1 MTTCC
6 GTLSRR
12 WRSSWAAQCPR
23 CDCARVLTLGDDAG
37 TGQNAAN
44 KCTGVSHTMHGQG
57 IPAAEALLKMTLK
70 KGRRLA
76 VPPRT
81 FPPADFAGAP
91 AQLRALGAPLGTAT
105 SPGVK
110 T

>member
-6 GTLSRR
+6 GSLSRR

-23 CDCARVLTLGDDAG
+23 CDCARVLTLGSTAGAGRNDAG
-37 TGQNAAN
+37 KRA
-44 KCTGVSHTMHGQG
+44 GVLHTVHGHG
-57 IPAAEALLKMTLK
+57 IAAAEALLTMEFK

-91 AQLRALGAPLGTAT
+91 AQLRALDAPLAAAT